1 MVPESR
7 HHEGVKG
14 WLKFAHFAAGRAAIP
29 VVPDPSYKTPMLTAA
44 SSLAADAAAIRH
56 VPARTAVASLKLTR
70 YRNYPVLSLA
80 TGGTSVA
87 LVGPNGAGK
96 TNLLEAVSLL
106 SPGRGIRG
114 ARLDE
119 IAMKGGD
126 GTFAVAARVDNA
138 AGEVALGTGVVT
150 GPEGPEAKR
159 RVHVNQAPAGSSE
172 AFLDHLR
179 VLWLTPSMDGLF
191 TGAPAERRRYLD
203 RAVLSIDKRHGTRA
217 NAFEKAMRGRNRLL
231 AEASPDSAWL
241 DAIETEMAELGV
253 AIAAARREWAA
264 LAVAMIDLMARR
276 APFPAAEVALAGNL
290 EGDLDGFS
298 ASEVEERYRRLLSD
312 ERGRDAAAGRTL
324 TGPHRSDLLV
334 RHGPKDMPAESC
346 STGEQKALLVGLV
359 LAQARLVTS
368 LSGETPVI
376 LLDEIAAHLD
386 ETRRAGLFDVL
397 DDLGA
402 QTFMTGTDAAAFAG
416 RVPIGRVRDGRIELE
431 IP

>member
-1 MVPESR
+1 MSNP
-7 HHEGVKG
+7 
-14 WLKFAHFAAGRAAIP
+14 LRAAAFVDFAP
-29 VVPDPSYKTPMLTAA
+29 AA
-44 SSLAADAAAIRH
+44 SPRAA
-56 VPARTAVASLKLTR
+56 VTSLKLTR
-70 YRNYPVLSLA
+70 YRNYPTLSLA
-80 TGGTSVA
+80 LDGRSVA

-114 ARLDE
+114 VRLDE

-126 GTFAVAARVDNA
+126 GTFAVAVRLETGIGD
-138 AGEVALGTGVVT
+138 VALGTGVIA

-179 VLWLTPSMDGLF
+179 VLWLTPAMDGLF
-191 TGAPAERRRYLD
+191 TGPPAERRRYLD

-217 NAFEKAMRGRNRLL
+217 NAFEKSMRGRNRLL
-231 AEASPDSAWL
+231 SEPGADTAWL

-264 LAVAMIDLMARR
+264 QAVAMIDVTARKS
-276 APFPAAEVALAGNL
+276 PFPAAEVALSRTLVGGLA
-290 EGDLDGFS
+290 
-298 ASEVEERYRRLLSD
+298 AAPPWEVEEVYRRMLRE

-324 TGPHRSDLLV
+324 TGPHRSDLVV
-334 RHGPKDMPAESC
+334 RHAPKDMPAETC

-359 LAQARLVTS
+359 LAQARLVAS
-368 LSGETPVI
+368 LTGETPVI

-386 ETRRAGLFDVL
+386 AARRAALFEVL
-397 DDLGA
+397 ADLGA
-402 QTFMTGTDAAAFAG
+402 QTFMTGTDEAAFSALG
-416 RVPIGRVRDGRIELE
+416 DEVAIGRARDGRIELE
-431 IP
+431 SA